1 MKEMAISA
9 FIVPSND
16 PHFGEYIQE
25 HFNCRA
31 WLSGFTGSAGTLAIT
46 QTDAALWTDSRY
58 FIQADKELSES
69 GIELKKLKMAGT
81 ESLEQWI
88 FERLEK
94 NQSIGIDS
102 SLFSLTEYNSL
113 RLTLSNLNIQLCN
126 DPFENVWK
134 ERPTLKFNKISLLSE
149 EYSGESTLSKHSR
162 LKSMLGIEGPF
173 LYLLS
178 SCDDIAWLCNIRGED
193 IPYNPLPL
201 SFAAISSEKIFLF
214 VQSSVLNLQDRRAL
228 EKEDIVIMP
237 YEAFTSFISDY
248 PEKALR
254 IANPDRISIK
264 NYNSAI
270 KGGARFQLDQIRGGA
285 VSMLK
290 ALKNEI
296 EQEGFRVAM
305 IQDGIAWVRTLSAIE
320 ERLNSRKPIT
330 EREIADIFAANRSQ
344 SPLYKGESFAP
355 IVAYGANAASPHY
368 SPSGEDVVVE
378 RAGFLLMDTGGQYL
392 CGTTDTTRTIK
403 TGELTDHQRRDYTL
417 ILKGMISLTKARFAK
432 GTRGSQLDFLARG
445 PISSCGKIY
454 MHGTGHGVGHYL
466 CVHEGPQSIRM
477 EENPVAIEPG
487 MVISN
492 EPAVYQQGEYGIRI
506 ENVILCRKWCES
518 QWGEFN
524 EFETLTLVPID
535 TKPIIKE
542 LLCAEELRWLN
553 EYHHSVYE
561 KLSPGL
567 EPCEA
572 EWLFERCKKVN

>member
-378 RAGFLLMDTGGQYL
+378 RAGFLLMDTGDNIFVEQL
-392 CGTTDTTRTIK
+392 IPL
-403 TGELTDHQRRDYTL
+403 ELSRQEN
-417 ILKGMISLTKARFAK
+417 SLT
-432 GTRGSQLDFLARG
+432 TNEEITLLFLR
-445 PISSCGKIY
+445 
-454 MHGTGHGVGHYL
+454 V
-466 CVHEGPQSIRM
+466 
-477 EENPVAIEPG
+477 
-487 MVISN
+487 
-492 EPAVYQQGEYGIRI
+492 
-506 ENVILCRKWCES
+506 
-518 QWGEFN
+518 
-524 EFETLTLVPID
+524 
-535 TKPIIKE
+535 
-542 LLCAEELRWLN
+542 
-553 EYHHSVYE
+553 
-561 KLSPGL
+561 
-567 EPCEA
+567 
-572 EWLFERCKKVN
+572 